1 MKQETIQ
8 LVQQSW
14 QEVAK
19 IAPQAAEL
27 FYKNLFEADPS
38 LQRLFKGDMQAQG
51 KKLMQMIGAA
61 VGKLNDLDSL
71 VPILQSL
78 GKRHAGYGVKDAHYQ
93 TVGAALLKTLAQG
106 LGSAFTPSHKAA
118 WTEVYGVMASV
129 MMKASKVNNSQGK
142 WIMNLNNYK
151 IGTRLY
157 VAFGLVLAL
166 LIGMSLFSL
175 HKLKQIDEVTQ
186 QIGDKDFKKA
196 DYTYQAIVFS
206 RANATRATELVAT
219 SDKAHIATA
228 KERMADNRAKVSE
241 ALDKLEPLLYTP
253 KGKELFASIKKERAG
268 YKDTLDKVIKLVDE
282 GKRAEA
288 EGLVFGDLRKEF
300 TDLNKSLEA
309 MLESQRKLV
318 IDGTEEAEKS
328 AASTN
333 RLTLILLAVAVLIA
347 GALAYL
353 ITRSITTPLERAV
366 DIARGLG
373 SGRFDEDLGTIGQ
386 DEVGQLLE
394 ALGQTQGALREAD
407 VAANFNA
414 RVRTAL
420 EVVSSNVMIADAG
433 NNVIFMNA
441 SVNSMLSAAE
451 SDIRK
456 DLPNFS
462 TPRVM
467 GSNIDIFH
475 KNPAHQ
481 RDMLARL
488 RDTYKTQITVGGRIF
503 GLIATPIMDKA
514 GVRQGTVVEW
524 SDKTAEIAAR
534 DAELKAA
541 AENTRIKN
549 ALDKCSTNVMIA
561 DASNHII
568 YMNETVAAMMQ
579 GNENELRK
587 SLPNFN
593 ARKLIGENIDVFHK
607 NPAHQRGMLS
617 ALTSTYKTQ
626 IQVGNLA
633 FGLIANPIID
643 ADGKRVGT
651 VVEWADRTAEI
662 AAREAE
668 LQTAA
673 ENTRI
678 KIALDGCATNVM
690 IADNERNIIYA
701 NKSVVDML
709 SNAEADL
716 RKVLP
721 NFSASRLLGTNIDQF
736 HKNPAHQKNL
746 LATFT
751 SNYKAQIVV
760 GARTFALSANP
771 VINGSGER
779 LGSVVEWL
787 DRSAEVAVEK
797 EVANIVEQAVNGNFT
812 TRLVEQ
818 GKTGFFAKLSGDIN
832 RLMETS
838 DQGLNE
844 VLRVLGALAKGDLT
858 ETIEKDYQGTFGA
871 LKEASNE
878 TVDKLSQIVTDV
890 INATDALSNASE
902 QVSATSQALS
912 QAASEQAASVEETSA
927 SIEQM
932 AAGINQNA
940 ENAKVTD
947 GIAGKAS
954 KEAIEGGD
962 AVKRTVSAM
971 KEIASKIGIIDDIA
985 YQTNMLALN
994 AAIEAARAGE
1004 HGKGFA
1010 VVAAEVRKLAERSQ
1024 IAAKEIGDLAGG
1036 SVKTAERA
1044 GELIDE
1050 IVPGIGR
1057 TSDLVQEIAAA
1068 SQEQSAGVGQINTAM
1083 NQMNQITQQNA
1094 SSSEEL
1100 AATAEE
1106 MTSQAEQLMELV
1118 GFFNLGQ
1125 QGKSSRQGGHEAK
1138 SSKRQSAPKHSK
1150 TVANTGFDDAK
1161 FERF

>member
-1 MKQETIQ
+1 VKQATIQ
-8 LVQQSW
+8 LVQESW
-14 QEVAK
+14 KEVAK

-38 LQRLFKGDMQAQG
+38 LQGLFKGDMQSQG

-61 VGKLNDLDSL
+61 VGKLNDLNSL

-78 GKRHAGYGVKDAHYQ
+78 GQRHAAYGVKDRHYQ
-93 TVGAALLKTLAQG
+93 TVGAALLKTLGQG
-106 LGSAFTPSHKAA
+106 LGDAFTPSVKAA
-118 WTEVYGVMASV
+118 WTEVYGVMSDTMIQATKSQLQPRSNS
-129 MMKASKVNNSQGK
+129 MSQKTPSFLSK
-142 WIMNLNNYK
+142 M
-151 IGTRLY
+151 
-157 VAFGLVLAL
+157 
-166 LIGMSLFSL
+166 FSGE
-175 HKLKQIDEVTQ
+175 Q
-186 QIGDKDFKKA
+186 
-196 DYTYQAIVFS
+196 
-206 RANATRATELVAT
+206 
-219 SDKAHIATA
+219 
-228 KERMADNRAKVSE
+228 
-241 ALDKLEPLLYTP
+241 LE
-253 KGKELFASIKKERAG
+253 
-268 YKDTLDKVIKLVDE
+268 
-282 GKRAEA
+282 
-288 EGLVFGDLRKEF
+288 
-300 TDLNKSLEA
+300 
-309 MLESQRKLV
+309 Q
-318 IDGTEEAEKS
+318 
-328 AASTN
+328 
-333 RLTLILLAVAVLIA
+333 
-347 GALAYL
+347 
-353 ITRSITTPLERAV
+353 
-366 DIARGLG
+366 
-373 SGRFDEDLGTIGQ
+373 Q
-386 DEVGQLLE
+386 DEEIASLQRRVAERDAQLAELQDQSQE
-394 ALGQTQGALREAD
+394 MRAQLSAVNVLK
-407 VAANFNA
+407 N
-414 RVRTAL
+414 AL
-420 EVVSSNVMIADAG
+420 EVVTGNVMIADAN
-433 NNVIFMNA
+433 NNVIFMNK
-441 SVNSMLSAAE
+441 SVDNMLSNAE
-451 SDIRK
+451 NDIRK
-456 DLPNFS
+456 DLPTFS
-462 TPRVM
+462 TSKVM

-488 RDTYKTQITVGGRIF
+488 RDTYRTQITVGGRIF
-503 GLIATPIMDKA
+503 GLVATPIMDKA

-524 SDKTAEIAAR
+524 ADKTVEIAAR
-534 DAELKAA
+534 EAELKAA

-561 DASNHII
+561 DTNNNII

-617 ALTSTYKTQ
+617 ALTTTYKTQ
-626 IQVGNLA
+626 IQVGSLA
-633 FGLIANPIID
+633 FGLIANPITD
-643 ADGKRVGT
+643 TEGKRVGT
-651 VVEWADRTAEI
+651 VVEWADKTVEI

-668 LQTAA
+668 LKAAA

-678 KIALDGCATNVM
+678 KNALDKCSTNVM
-690 IADNERNIIYA
+690 IADANNHIIYMNETVA
-701 NKSVVDML
+701 AMMQGNE
-709 SNAEADL
+709 NEL
-716 RKVLP
+716 RKSLP
-721 NFSASRLLGTNIDQF
+721 NFNARKLIGENIDVF
-736 HKNPAHQKNL
+736 HKNPAHQR
-746 LATFT
+746 
-751 SNYKAQIVV
+751 SM
-760 GARTFALSANP
+760 LSALTTTYRTQIQVGSLAFGLIANP
-771 VINGSGER
+771 INDAEGKRVGT
-779 LGSVVEWL
+779 VVEWADKTVEIAAREAELKAAAENTRIKNAL
-787 DRSAEVAVEK
+787 DKCTTNVMIADAGNNIIYMNETVAAMMQRNEAELRKSLPNFNSRQLIGENIDVFHKNPAHQRGMLAALKTTYRTQIQVGSLYFGLIANPITDVKGERVGTVVEWNDRTAEVEVEK
-797 EVANIVEQAVNGNFT
+797 EVGNIVEGAVNGNFT
-812 TRLVEQ
+812 NRINEE
-818 GKTGFFAKLSGDIN
+818 GKTGFFAKLSNDIN
-832 RLMETS
+832 LLMATS
-838 DQGLNE
+838 DVGLND

-858 ETIEKDYQGTFGA
+858 ATIDKDYSGTFGA
-871 LKEASNE
+871 LKDASNE

-902 QVSATSQALS
+902 QVSSTSQALS

-1125 QGKSSRQGGHEAK
+1125 PSGGSRQGSHESK
-1138 SSKRQSAPKHSK
+1138 SNKRQNAAPKRSK
-1150 TVANTGFDDAK
+1150 AVASSGFDDAK